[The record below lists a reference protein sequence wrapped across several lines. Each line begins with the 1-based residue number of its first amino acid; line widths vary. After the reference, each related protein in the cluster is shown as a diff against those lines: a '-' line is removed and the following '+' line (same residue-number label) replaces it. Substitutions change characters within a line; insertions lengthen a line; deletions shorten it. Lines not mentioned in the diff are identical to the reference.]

1 MTISLMVGALA
12 MLAACGPKDNTSFK
26 IEDAFV
32 RTTPMKVSAGYFI
45 ITNNSGQNDV
55 ITGIEAN
62 WAGRVELHNT
72 VMGKD
77 DVMTMQPMQNVPI
90 MAGQT
95 LAFRP
100 GSMHVML
107 FDLKEPLDVGETRK
121 ARILFQSARPL
132 TVKFKVK
139 PITYKGVGS
148 DTDAPTVEKTPA
160 EMIEEH
166 HH

>member
-1 MTISLMVGALA
+1 MAGALA
-12 MLAACGPKDNTSFK
+12 MLAACGPKENSSFK

-32 RTTPMKVSAGYFI
+32 RTTPMKVSAAYFI

-55 ITGIEAN
+55 ITGLEAD

-77 DVMTMQPMQNVPI
+77 DVMVMQPMANVPI
-90 MAGQT
+90 LAGFTQK
-95 LAFRP
+95 FRP
-100 GSMHVML
+100 GGMHVML
-107 FDLKEPLDVGETRK
+107 FDLKEPLNVGETRK
-121 ARILFQSARPL
+121 AKILFQMSKPV
-132 TVKFKVK
+132 TVEFKVK

-148 DTDAPTVEKTPA
+148 DTDAPSTEKTPA
-160 EMIEEH
+160 EVIEEH